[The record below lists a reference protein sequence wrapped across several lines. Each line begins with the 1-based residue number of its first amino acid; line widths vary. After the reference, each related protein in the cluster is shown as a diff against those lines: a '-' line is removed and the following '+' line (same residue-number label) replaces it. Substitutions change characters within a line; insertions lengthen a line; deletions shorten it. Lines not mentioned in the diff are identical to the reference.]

1 MWLAGK
7 IQAYNNLGR
16 GATMK
21 KSLMNCLLLA
31 VLVSLAGCAGMS
43 GSNVR
48 YAIPTEG
55 ILQEKMS
62 GQMWQLERSERFA
75 SFQEAEAYVEE
86 LTLGGYNDWRLP
98 TIYELYDLN
107 YLFDLHKNG
116 KIALNR
122 EGNYWSGEKDG
133 DGMIGAWAISD
144 QCDPER
150 QYEPGKA
157 GYVRAVRP

>member
-1 MWLAGK
+1 ME
-7 IQAYNNLGR
+7 
-16 GATMK
+16 
-21 KSLMNCLLLA
+21 KSLRNWLLV
-31 VLVSLAGCAGMS
+31 VLLVTLVGCAAKS
-43 GSNVR
+43 GVNARFAVPS
-48 YAIPTEG
+48 AG
-55 ILQEKMS
+55 ILQENRS
-62 GQMWQLERSERFA
+62 GQMWQLERSPRFN
-75 SFQEAEAYVEE
+75 SYQEAKEYAEQ
-86 LTLGGYNDWRLP
+86 LTLGGYHDWRLP

-116 KIALNR
+116 NITLNR

>member
-1 MWLAGK
+1 
-7 IQAYNNLGR
+7 
-16 GATMK
+16 MK

-31 VLVSLAGCAGMS
+31 LFVALVGCAGKS
-43 GSNVR
+43 GKNATFGLPS
-48 YAIPTEG
+48 EG
-55 ILQEKMS
+55 ILQENRS
-62 GQMWQLERSERFA
+62 GQMWQVERSARFN
-75 SFQEAEAYVEE
+75 SYKEALEYAEQ

-116 KIALNR
+116 NITLNR

>member
-1 MWLAGK
+1 MNK
-7 IQAYNNLGR
+7 NLM
-16 GATMK
+16 T
-21 KSLMNCLLLA
+21 CLLLA
-31 VLVSLAGCAGMS
+31 LVVTLAGCAGKS
-43 GSNVR
+43 AKNAR
-48 YAIPTEG
+48 YAIPVQG
-55 ILQEKMS
+55 ILQDNAT
-62 GQMWQLERSERFA
+62 GQMWQLERSKRFK
-75 SFQEAEAYVEE
+75 SFNEAKAFAEQ
-86 LTLGGYNDWRLP
+86 LTLGGYDDWRLP

-116 KIALNR
+116 KITLDR

-144 QCDPER
+144 QCDPSR

>member
-1 MWLAGK
+1 ML
-7 IQAYNNLGR
+7 LG
-16 GATMK
+16 MF
-21 KSLMNCLLLA
+21 
-31 VLVSLAGCAGMS
+31 VVLAGCAGKNGGEARFDVPS
-43 GSNVR
+43 Q
-48 YAIPTEG
+48 G
-55 ILQEKMS
+55 ILQENRT
-62 GQMWQLERSERFA
+62 GQMWQLERSARFN
-75 SFQEAEAYVEE
+75 SYEEANAYAEQ
-86 LTLGGYNDWRLP
+86 LTLGGYHDWRLP

-116 KIALNR
+116 TITLDR

-150 QYEPGKA
+150 QYEQGKA